1 MDHDAFD
8 SWTRSL
14 HRALST
20 RRGLLH
26 GLTAGATLATL
37 GALALQE
44 AAGKK
49 RKKKKRKKKRQ
60 KKKPSTCPG
69 NAQFCAS
76 SVTDC
81 QQGCGCGSSLVG
93 VGICADCAL
102 CFVPECTSDADCLAH
117 GLPPG
122 TVCGVGTG
130 GQCEPCTRVCLTPC
144 GSCENCACQPA

>member
-8 SWTRSL
+8 SWTKSFKRSPG
-14 HRALST
+14 T

-26 GLTAGATLATL
+26 SLTSGVTLAAL
-37 GALALQE
+37 GTLALQD
-44 AAGKK
+44 ASGKK
-49 RKKKKRKKKRQ
+49 RKKGKKK
-60 KKKPSTCPG
+60 KKKPVTCPG

-81 QQGCGCGSSLVG
+81 QHGCGCGSSIAG

-102 CFVPECTSDADCLAH
+102 CFDPECTSDADCLAR

-130 GQCEPCTRVCLTPC
+130 GQCEPCSRVCLTPC
-144 GSCENCACQPA
+144 GSCENCACQQV